1 MTLSV
6 TGLALQ
12 PLDFEHGCLA
22 SMPGQ
27 VPDVGALAPGRQG
40 AAVRFGSILEAVSP
54 EPDAAF
60 VTLEAEG
67 GFSASVPLAA
77 VADQALLLY
86 ALDGEPLPEEQGGP
100 VRFLIPDPA
109 ACGTDEVDQCANVK
123 WLTAI
128 RLSKERGRDVRPTT
142 LRAHEELHE
151 AERRARGEGEGS

>member
-6 TGLALQ
+6 SGLVSQ
-12 PLDFEHGCLA
+12 PLDFEHERLA

-27 VPDVGALAPGRQG
+27 IPDVAALAPGRKG
-40 AAVRFGSILEAVSP
+40 AAVRFGAVLDAVSP
-54 EPDAAF
+54 QAQAAF
-60 VTLEAEG
+60 VTLEADG

-86 ALDGEPLPEEQGGP
+86 ALDGAPLPEEQGGP

-123 WLTAI
+123 WLNAI
-128 RLSKERGRDVRPTT
+128 RFSEERGRDVRPST

-151 AERRARGEGEGS
+151 AERRALSEKEGA

>member
-6 TGLALQ
+6 TGLVSQ
-12 PLDFEHGCLA
+12 PLDFEHERLA

-27 VPDVGALAPGRQG
+27 IPDVGALAPGRKG
-40 AAVRFGSILEAVSP
+40 AAAPFRAVLEAVSP
-54 EPDAAF
+54 QADAAF
-60 VTLEAEG
+60 ITLEADG

-86 ALDGEPLPEEQGGP
+86 ALDGKPLPEDQGGP

-123 WLTAI
+123 WLNAI
-128 RLSKERGRDVRPTT
+128 RFSAERGRDVRPTT

-151 AERRARGEGEGS
+151 AERRARAKQGGA